1 MGEAETNIILKM
13 ISAIISTYNRE
24 KYLPKLFR
32 SISKQDYLNFEI
44 IIIDNNSPGNTKEL
58 TEGFIK
64 NNPKLKIK
72 YFLETKQGLS
82 FGRNRGI
89 KEANGDFIIFL
100 DDDAFIS
107 NNYFHRISF
116 YFKQYSDV
124 MAIGSKILLDY
135 ESIIPKWENPYLNS
149 LLGYFNLG
157 NDVKYF
163 KGNNYPRGSN
173 MSFRKEVFNL
183 VGLFN
188 TRLGRIGNELGGGEE
203 KDIFQR
209 IYNEKLNVLYVPD
222 AVVYHSVPTKRTTV
236 SFIRKQAI
244 GTGEGEYL
252 RVKNEGAISLAK
264 RILQEIL
271 KWCFSLV
278 LLFWYFI
285 TLRSEKGWMII
296 RFRFWVTKGLINFK
310 FYNE

>member
-1 MGEAETNIILKM
+1 M

-24 KYLPKLFR
+24 KYLPKLFK

-58 TEGFIK
+58 TEEFIK

-107 NNYFHRISF
+107 NKYFNRISF
-116 YFKQYSDV
+116 YFKKYSGV

-163 KGNNYPRGSN
+163 KENNYPRGSN

-209 IYNEKLNVLYVPD
+209 IYNKKLHVLYVPD
-222 AVVYHSVPTKRTTV
+222 AIVYHSVPIKRTKV

-244 GTGEGEYL
+244 GTGKGEYI
-252 RVKNEGAISLAK
+252 RVKNEGTMSLAK

-271 KWCFSLV
+271 KWCISLV

-285 TLRSEKGWMII
+285 ILKYEKGWMII
-296 RFRFWVTKGLINFK
+296 RFRYWVTKGLINFK
-310 FYNE
+310 I

>member
-1 MGEAETNIILKM
+1 M

-24 KYLPKLFR
+24 KYLPKLFK

-58 TEGFIK
+58 TEKFIK

-124 MAIGSKILLDY
+124 MAIGSKILLNY

-209 IYNEKLNVLYVPD
+209 IYNKKLNVLYVPD
-222 AVVYHSVPTKRTTV
+222 AIVYHSVPIKRTKV

-244 GTGEGEYL
+244 GTGRGEYI
-252 RVKNEGAISLAK
+252 RVKNEGTMSLAK
-264 RILQEIL
+264 RILEEIL
-271 KWCFSLV
+271 KWCISLI

-285 TLRSEKGWMII
+285 TLKYEKGWMII
-296 RFRFWVTKGLINFK
+296 RFRYWVTKGLINFK
-310 FYNE
+310 F

>member
-1 MGEAETNIILKM
+1 M

-32 SISKQDYLNFEI
+32 SICKQDYLNFEI

-58 TEGFIK
+58 TEVFIK

-89 KEANGDFIIFL
+89 KEAKGDFIIFL

-107 NNYFHRISF
+107 NNYFYRISF

-135 ESIIPKWENPYLNS
+135 ESSIPKWENPYLNS

-157 NDVKYF
+157 NNIKLF
-163 KGNNYPRGSN
+163 KSNDYPRGSN
-173 MSFRKEVFNL
+173 MSFRKSVFDI
-183 VGLFN
+183 VGYFN
-188 TRLGRIGNELGGGEE
+188 TQLGRIGSELGGGEE
-203 KDIFQR
+203 KDIFKR
-209 IYNEKLNVLYVPD
+209 IYISQMKVLYVPD
-222 AVVYHSVPTKRTTV
+222 AIVFHTVPKERTTYK
-236 SFIRKQAI
+236 FIKQQAI
-244 GTGEGEYL
+244 GTGKSEYI
-252 RVKNEGAISLAK
+252 RVKNQGKIK
-264 RILQEIL
+264 ILQKILHEIF
-271 KWCFSLV
+271 KWHISF
-278 LLFWYFI
+278 LLFIWYSL
-285 TLRSEKGWMII
+285 TLRIQKGWMII
-296 RFRFWVTKGLINFK
+296 RFRLWVSFGMLNRLINR
-310 FYNE
+310 

>member
-1 MGEAETNIILKM
+1 M

>member
-222 AVVYHSVPTKRTTV
+222 AVVYHSVPIKRTTV

>member
-1 MGEAETNIILKM
+1 M

-64 NNPKLKIK
+64 NNPKFKIK

-124 MAIGSKILLDY
+124 MAIGSKILLNY

-157 NDVKYF
+157 NNVKYF
-163 KGNNYPRGSN
+163 KENNYPRGSN
-173 MSFRKEVFNL
+173 MSFRKDIFNI

-209 IYNEKLNVLYVPD
+209 IYNKKLKVLYVPD
-222 AVVYHSVPTKRTTV
+222 AVVYHSVPIKRTTV

-244 GTGEGEYL
+244 GTGKGEYI
-252 RVKNEGAISLAK
+252 RVNNEGKISYFK
-264 RILQEIL
+264 RILHEIL
-271 KWCFSLV
+271 KWFFSLV

-285 TLRSEKGWMII
+285 TLRYEKGCMII
-296 RFRFWVTKGLINFK
+296 RFRFWVTKGLINLK
-310 FYNE
+310 S